1 MAFIQKRAD
10 RTLPWSVIWRDPATK
25 KQKERAF
32 ATKKAAD
39 AFKDTVSTEIRQG
52 TYVDPSPVP
61 FETFAKGWLGR
72 TQPTVSPNTH
82 GVHEWAVYGYLIP
95 AFRLVAI
102 QAITAERIET
112 WQAALLSKKKPGPR
126 SVEMAKGVLR
136 TILEDARS
144 KRYLFKNPMEDVR
157 DFEVPERE
165 LTFLKPEQVKRLCEI
180 AGRFYGILFLVMAF
194 CGLRI
199 GEACGL
205 QMSDLDLGAGL
216 LAVQRQVIWRRQK
229 DTPEGEPRWTFAPP
243 KSKAG
248 SRIVEIPGPMVPLLA
263 AYLES
268 LDRPNPLGLV
278 FPSEVGTPLYPKNV
292 RRRHFLPAMKTL
304 KITGVRQHDLRRTYI
319 AIHVAAGT
327 HPKLVQ
333 ERAGQSTI
341 TLTMNV
347 YGKIAGK
354 MPLTSEQ
361 RARLDGIASTA
372 LPGAFPET
380 GSAATERKA
389 LGAGEEGKDGAE
401 SGTTDVAP

>member
-1 MAFIQKRAD
+1 MAFIQKRPD

-61 FETFAKGWLGR
+61 FETFATGWLER

-82 GVHEWAVYGYLIP
+82 GVHEWAVNGYLIP
-95 AFRLVAI
+95 AFKLVAI
-102 QAITAERIET
+102 QALTAERIEQ
-112 WQAALLSKKKPGPR
+112 WQAVLLKRKKPGPR

-165 LTFLKPEQVKRLCEI
+165 LTFLKPDQVKGLCEL
-180 AGRFYGILFLVMAF
+180 AGPFYAILFLVMAF
-194 CGLRI
+194 CGVRI
-199 GEACGL
+199 GEATGL
-205 QMSDLDLGAGL
+205 QITDLDLVNGL
-216 LAVQRQVIWRRQK
+216 LFVQRQVIWRRKK
-229 DTPEGEPRWTFAPP
+229 DTPAGEPRWKFTPP

-248 SRIVEIPGPMVPLLA
+248 IRVVEIPAPMIPLLV
-263 AYLES
+263 AYLKT

-278 FPSEVGTPLYPKNV
+278 FPSEVGTPLYPKTV
-292 RRRHFLPAMKTL
+292 RRRHFLPAMKVL
-304 KITGVRQHDLRRTYI
+304 GIKGVRQHDLRRTFI

-327 HPKLVQ
+327 YPKLVQ

-372 LPGAFPET
+372 LPGGFPEN
-380 GSAATERKA
+380 GNARQPERKA
-389 LGAGEEGKDGAE
+389 LGTGDGKRKDSE
-401 SGTTDVAP
+401 MGTTS